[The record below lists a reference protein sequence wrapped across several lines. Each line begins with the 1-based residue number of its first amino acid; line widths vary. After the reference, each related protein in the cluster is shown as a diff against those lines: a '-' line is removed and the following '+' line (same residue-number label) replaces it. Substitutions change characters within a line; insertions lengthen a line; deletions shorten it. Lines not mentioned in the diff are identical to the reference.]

1 MGTLFCGSVFTVLR
15 RPTLQYVATGD
26 VMNGLRKKCFKSLCK
41 ICAAR
46 GLLPTQTTLKPSDL
60 QRSEVPD
67 YTGGFGAVWK
77 GSSGEKAVAIKKLLV
92 DVMQLEKIK
101 EVRVWTEVVRS
112 DVSDP

>member
-1 MGTLFCGSVFTVLR
+1 MS
-15 RPTLQYVATGD
+15 
-26 VMNGLRKKCFKSLCK
+26 GLRKRCFKSLCK

-46 GLLPTQTTLKPSDL
+46 GLLPTQYTLKSSDL

-77 GSSGEKAVAIKKLLV
+77 GSSGEKAVAIKRLLV
-92 DVMQLEKIK
+92 DVVQLEKIK
-101 EVRVWTEVVRS
+101 EVRDWTEMVRS